1 MKISIITSCFN
12 REDTIGSAIESVL
25 GQTYKDL
32 EYVVV
37 DGGSTDRSREIISGY
52 GEGISKIVFKDDNGL
67 YEGINNGI
75 RATTGDVIGLCHS
88 DDRLF
93 SPDTVAAV
101 AKAFERHPEADIIYA
116 DGIYIDSTKEKAKR
130 VWKSAPLK
138 RWKLRLGWL
147 PLHTTCYVRRRVFER
162 YGLYDERYKIAADTK
177 FLLTVL
183 SQKEV
188 QAIYLPQVVV
198 TMNMGGASTD
208 KERLGDMWQED
219 IRVFRELGIRWPR
232 LMKCMKM
239 MWKPAQF
246 VRAWLQTL
254 VSK

>member
-25 GQTYKDL
+25 GQTYKGL

-116 DGIYIDSTKEKAKR
+116 DGIYIDATKGKAKR

-138 RWKLRLGWL
+138 RWKLQLGWL

>member
-1 MKISIITSCFN
+1 M
-12 REDTIGSAIESVL
+12 
-25 GQTYKDL
+25 
-32 EYVVV
+32 
-37 DGGSTDRSREIISGY
+37 
-52 GEGISKIVFKDDNGL
+52 
-67 YEGINNGI
+67 
-75 RATTGDVIGLCHS
+75 
-88 DDRLF
+88 
-93 SPDTVAAV
+93 AAV

-116 DGIYIDSTKEKAKR
+116 DGIYIDATKEKAKR